1 MSLLRQ
7 KRQERG
13 LSMKDLAEQLGVTYS
28 TISTWE
34 TGHDAPGIKN
44 LKKIAAFFD
53 ESVDLF
59 AKDFKIDPDLLV
71 PPTTEGKRISRE
83 EYQKAVKKSID
94 KIVSILGESRS
105 SIMTAEFMAAD
116 LERRLW

>member
-34 TGHDAPGIKN
+34 TGHDSPGIKN

-53 ESVDLF
+53 EPIEVF
-59 AKDFKIDPDLLV
+59 AKDFDIDPDALL
-71 PPTTEGKRISRE
+71 PPPSEGKRISRE

-94 KIVSILGESRS
+94 KLVSILGESKS
-105 SIMTAEFMAAD
+105 SLMAAEFMAAD